1 MPLTGTLRTW
11 HDDKG
16 FGFIAP
22 SHGGR
27 EVFVHVSAFP
37 RDGTR
42 PAVGER
48 LIYELGRDKDGRP
61 QASRVTREAL
71 ASSVRHIPPS
81 RSPVKRRTGFRLLL
95 AALLVGS
102 GLLYAAKIRL
112 PPRDA
117 VMVAPAPPAPAE
129 IRAPEPIAPAPA
141 APPPTFRCDGRK
153 HCSQMTSCAEAKY
166 FLSNCPGTEMDGDH
180 DGIPCERQWCTSP
193 LAK

>member
-71 ASSVRHIPPS
+71 ASSVRHL
-81 RSPVKRRTGFRLLL
+81 RRRE
-95 AALLVGS
+95 AL
-102 GLLYAAKIRL
+102 
-112 PPRDA
+112 
-117 VMVAPAPPAPAE
+117 
-129 IRAPEPIAPAPA
+129 
-141 APPPTFRCDGRK
+141 
-153 HCSQMTSCAEAKY
+153 
-166 FLSNCPGTEMDGDH
+166 
-180 DGIPCERQWCTSP
+180 
-193 LAK
+193 